1 MYNLNRQF
9 DIFFV
14 NLNNYSYP
22 KLPMMQKIEEIK
34 ALFTLIDDP
43 DEEVF
48 STISDRL
55 LDYGTPII
63 PDLENLWENTLD
75 ETTLERI
82 EKMIYRLRL
91 KDIHKALK
99 DWANLPKP
107 GLFEGALILVKY
119 HFPELALEPLRHQFE
134 KIRRNI
140 WLELNNYL
148 TPLEQANV
156 IRNILFSYY
165 QIKGVEVKYD
175 NPEDFLVSSPLQS
188 KPGNA
193 FANSLIYA
201 ELCQQLEIHAEWI
214 NIPKQ
219 CILAYFSADWEPHE
233 LVPNPQEFIQF
244 YVEGT
249 SGHAFSQ
256 KDMDQYF
263 LRHHIEPKTVYYKRL
278 SNKRVIKKMIL
289 EFANCFQSP
298 TQQFRQDDLI
308 ELAQLLD

>member
-1 MYNLNRQF
+1 ML
-9 DIFFV
+9 
-14 NLNNYSYP
+14 P
-22 KLPMMQKIEEIK
+22 KTEEIK

-48 STISDRL
+48 STIADRL

-63 PDLENLWENTLD
+63 PDLEHLWENTL
-75 ETTLERI
+75 EEGTLERI
-82 EKMIYRLRL
+82 EQMIYKLRL
-91 KDIHKALK
+91 KDIQQQFIT
-99 DWANLPKP
+99 WSELPKP
-107 GLFEGALILVKY
+107 SLFEGALLLVKY
-119 HFPELALEPLRHQFE
+119 QYPELTLDNLRHQLE

-165 QIKGVEVKYD
+165 QIKGVEVNYD
-175 NPEDFLVSSPLQS
+175 KPEDFLVSSPLQS

-193 FANSLIYA
+193 FANAIIYA
-201 ELCQQLEIHAEWI
+201 ELCQQLEVHAEWI

-219 CILAYFSADWEPHE
+219 CILAYFSADWELDE
-233 LVPNPQEFIQF
+233 VVPNPQEFIQF

-249 SGHAFSQ
+249 SGHPFSQ

-263 LRHHIEPKTVYYKRL
+263 LRHNIEPKTVYYKRL
-278 SNKRVIKKMIL
+278 SNVLIIKKMIL
-289 EFANCFQSP
+289 EFSKCFQSP
-298 TQQFRQDDLI
+298 TLQFKRDDLV
-308 ELAQLLD
+308 ELARLIDKDVQ